1 METGEHFWG
10 FCLVSLPKAVL
21 VLSDGSFYVGDSA
34 GSPRDAFGELVFN
47 TSMTGYQ
54 ESLTDPSYAGQILT
68 FAYPLI
74 GNYGISKEAF
84 ESGKIHLSGVISRQ
98 FCDHPLHK
106 DSNRSVDDFLK
117 EFDVPAI
124 TGLDTRAIVTKVR
137 NYGVVP
143 SGIVQLEGRTV
154 EEAVEDCKKQLK
166 GFDYSGIDFVSKVTR
181 QKAEVFSPTAAK
193 AKQKHPVVLVDC
205 GVKQNIVREL
215 VARGCEVTVVPAST
229 QASDILSHNPD
240 GVVYSNGPGD
250 PALMT
255 YAVAS
260 CRQMVGKVPVF
271 GICLGHQ
278 ILGHA
283 LGGKTYKLKFGHR
296 GANQPVV
303 DNITGTCFLTSQNH
317 GFAVKDIP
325 KGVTDW
331 LTNLNDKSNEGLRCE
346 DKSAFSVQFH
356 PEAAPGPQDTRFL
369 FDDFVKML

>member
-1 METGEHFWG
+1 MSVG
-10 FCLVSLPKAVL
+10 LPKAVL

-54 ESLTDPSYAGQILT
+54 EALTDPSYAGQILT
-68 FAYPLI
+68 FAYPLV

-84 ESGKIHLSGVISRQ
+84 ESGKIHLSGVIARQ

-106 DSNRSVDDFLK
+106 DSDRTVDSFLK
-117 EFDVPAI
+117 EFDIPAI

-143 SGIVQLEGRTV
+143 SGIVQLEGRSV
-154 EEAVEDCKKQLK
+154 EEAVESCKKRLK
-166 GFDYSGIDFVSKVTR
+166 GFDYSGIDFVSKVSR
-181 QKAEVFSPTAAK
+181 KSPETFHPK
-193 AKQKHPVVLVDC
+193 SHQKHSVVLVDC
-205 GVKQNIVREL
+205 GVKQNIIREL
-215 VARGCEVTVVPAST
+215 VSRGCKVEVVPAGT
-229 QASDILSHNPD
+229 EATDILARKPD

-260 CRQMVGKVPVF
+260 CREIVGKVPVF

-303 DNITGTCFLTSQNH
+303 DNLSGKCFLTSQNH

-331 LTNLNDKSNEGLRCE
+331 LSNLNDKSNEGLRC
-346 DKSAFSVQFH
+346 DDLNAFSVQFH

-369 FDDFVKML
+369 FDDFVKMLK